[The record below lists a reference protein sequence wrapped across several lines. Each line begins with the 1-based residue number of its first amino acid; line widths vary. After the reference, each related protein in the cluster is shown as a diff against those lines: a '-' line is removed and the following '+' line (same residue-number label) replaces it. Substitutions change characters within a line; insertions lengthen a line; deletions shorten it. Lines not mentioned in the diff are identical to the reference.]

1 MLMRLPLPS
10 TSFLRKRGSSG
21 PSPGHLDARFRG
33 DDDKGPGRLDAHFR
47 ARDDKGSG
55 IAIACLAS
63 VGLHAL
69 LLAALLLWLHR
80 TPPSVDLP
88 QKSGEVELV
97 LEEQQGSGPTTA
109 PPEPAPSPAA
119 PAAPQQA
126 MPSTPLPPPAETTQE
141 AQSLPPPPVPPPTPA
156 PSVPRQAQ
164 PPMQHAHEA
173 PQINLG
179 GNGAETD
186 ATVTGPH
193 VIPASVDAKFR
204 NLEPV
209 YPPEAVRRAEQGTV
223 ILAIHVSPD
232 GLPTGVDVVQS
243 SGFVLLDRTAR
254 DTVMGWHFLPAV
266 QDGQPIPFDM
276 KFRVVFHLD

>member
-1 MLMRLPLPS
+1 MLMRSPP
-10 TSFLRKRGSSG
+10 FLSAPRTRGSSG
-21 PSPGHLDARFRG
+21 PSPGRLGARFRG
-33 DDDKGPGRLDAHFR
+33 H
-47 ARDDKGSG
+47 DDKGSG
-55 IAIACLAS
+55 IGFACLAS
-63 VGLHAL
+63 VSLHAL

-80 TPPSVDLP
+80 TPPSVDAP

-109 PPEPAPSPAA
+109 PPEPAPSEPA
-119 PAAPQQA
+119 PAAAAPQP
-126 MPSTPLPPPAETTQE
+126 MPPTPPPPAAETAEE
-141 AQSLPPPPVPPPTPA
+141 ALPLPPPPVPPPAPP
-156 PSVPRQAQ
+156 PSVPRQGR
-164 PPMQHAHEA
+164 PPVQRAPEA
-173 PQINLG
+173 PKINLG
-179 GNGAETD
+179 GNDSETN
-186 ATVTGPH
+186 AIVTGPH

-209 YPPEAVRRAEQGTV
+209 YPPEAVRRAEQGAV